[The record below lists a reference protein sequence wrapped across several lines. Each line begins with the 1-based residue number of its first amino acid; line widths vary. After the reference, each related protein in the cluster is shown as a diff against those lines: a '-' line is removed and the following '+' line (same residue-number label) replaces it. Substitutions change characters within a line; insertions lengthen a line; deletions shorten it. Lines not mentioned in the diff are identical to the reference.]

1 MSYLTPE
8 EVEIVRECRKRE
20 YCTTVC
26 PASFLMCRD
35 FWKKYKQF
43 PDSDRI
49 KTCPVCG
56 RMYTDR
62 PAVSRRE
69 GVGEICPDCGTREA
83 LEDYEKHKEGQ
94 T

>member
-1 MSYLTPE
+1 MSYLTPT
-8 EVEIVRECRKRE
+8 EVRLVEECRAHRFCALCDRSRIE
-20 YCTTVC
+20 RMM
-26 PASFLMCRD
+26 FR
-35 FWKKYKQF
+35 KKHGVD
-43 PDSDRI
+43 PDSIRI